1 MFSFLQYGFMVYALL
16 LAFLIS
22 LAAALLSPFLVLSK
36 QSLIADGM
44 AHIAFTGVVI
54 GLLFSNEPL
63 YIALPFALVASFAIT
78 FLTERADLDNDAAI
92 GVVSVF
98 ALALGLIIISKSE
111 GFNRSIESLLVGS
124 LLTVTIPELIGASV
138 LAALVI
144 AFVLVF
150 YRKLLITTFDV
161 TYARFAGVNTKFLKY
176 ALSALTS
183 IFVVVG
189 VRAIGALLISAFIL
203 FPVLISR
210 QLTKSFNMTLWLGV
224 LFSIITTFLGIT
236 FSYHLT
242 LPTGPAIIMIFSAF
256 LIVTFIIRIILAK
269 RRIKNA
275 PNTRSKTSS

>member
-16 LAFLIS
+16 LALLIS

-78 FLTERADLDNDAAI
+78 FLTERASLDNDAAI

-161 TYARFAGVNTKFLKY
+161 TYARFAGINTKFLKY

-203 FPVLISR
+203 FPTLITR
-210 QLTKSFNMTLWLGV
+210 QLTKSFNMTLWGGV
-224 LFSIITTFLGIT
+224 LFSIIATFLGIT
-236 FSYHLT
+236 ISYHLT
-242 LPTGPAIIMIFSAF
+242 LPTGPAIIMVFSTF
-256 LIVTFIIRIILAK
+256 LVVTFIIRIILAK

-275 PNTRSKTSS
+275 PDTRSKTRS